1 MHSSD
6 DAMEDEIASDVSDSQ
21 ATAAAEKVVEA
32 EQQETDEAPPQNSA
46 QQIQKEAPTP
56 QDIQA
61 AEQASAKDVNVTK
74 LNEQVKKI
82 DDTVVKAVP
91 SIPKQNSTQ
100 ELSVSTGK
108 QLEGIDEVS
117 ALDKAARE
125 KH

>member
-1 MHSSD
+1 
-6 DAMEDEIASDVSDSQ
+6 
-21 ATAAAEKVVEA
+21 
-32 EQQETDEAPPQNSA
+32 
-46 QQIQKEAPTP
+46 
-56 QDIQA
+56 
-61 AEQASAKDVNVTK
+61 VTK

>member
-1 MHSSD
+1 
-6 DAMEDEIASDVSDSQ
+6 
-21 ATAAAEKVVEA
+21 
-32 EQQETDEAPPQNSA
+32 
-46 QQIQKEAPTP
+46 
-56 QDIQA
+56 
-61 AEQASAKDVNVTK
+61 VTK

-125 KH
+125 KHQT